1 MWQAGFAV
9 TDPGY
14 SFYHPEIQM
23 MDPGPE
29 DRLGIMMKLA
39 RALDANRCDERCR
52 VRAPHPAARD
62 ARTSRD
68 AASMTKSV
76 VLSCRSSRIKQTTIF
91 VRKRRPF
98 ELVGKPAAPSLSLQV
113 A

>member
-1 MWQAGFAV
+1 MSLSPVCQGDDWCASAGGDAFISICMWQAGFAV

-52 VRAPHPAARD
+52 VCAPPSTQLLVMRAPAE
-62 ARTSRD
+62 T
-68 AASMTKSV
+68 
-76 VLSCRSSRIKQTTIF
+76 
-91 VRKRRPF
+91 
-98 ELVGKPAAPSLSLQV
+98 LQ

>member
-1 MWQAGFAV
+1 M

-52 VRAPHPAARD
+52 VIFCLS
-62 ARTSRD
+62 TSPL
-68 AASMTKSV
+68 T
-76 VLSCRSSRIKQTTIF
+76 
-91 VRKRRPF
+91 PPPP
-98 ELVGKPAAPSLSLQV
+98 G
-113 A
+113 

>member
-1 MWQAGFAV
+1 MMCSLLQAGYAI

-39 RALDANRCDERCR
+39 RALDANRCDQRCR
-52 VRAPHPAARD
+52 V
-62 ARTSRD
+62 SN
-68 AASMTKSV
+68 
-76 VLSCRSSRIKQTTIF
+76 
-91 VRKRRPF
+91 
-98 ELVGKPAAPSLSLQV
+98 GSL
-113 A
+113 AFTYK

>member
-1 MWQAGFAV
+1 MQETQETLCRSPLLSQLCHGHLGLVWEQCGAGGDAFISICLWQAGFAV

-52 VRAPHPAARD
+52 VSIPLHTNACA
-62 ARTSRD
+62 
-68 AASMTKSV
+68 
-76 VLSCRSSRIKQTTIF
+76 
-91 VRKRRPF
+91 
-98 ELVGKPAAPSLSLQV
+98 
-113 A
+113 

>member
-1 MWQAGFAV
+1 MCAGAGGDAFISICMWQAGFAV

-52 VRAPHPAARD
+52 VCPPPTPPAHD

-68 AASMTKSV
+68 TASMSQST
-76 VLSCRSSRIKQTTIF
+76 LLFC
-91 VRKRRPF
+91 
-98 ELVGKPAAPSLSLQV
+98 
-113 A
+113 

>member
-1 MWQAGFAV
+1 MGLGAYREQGQWQGPEAVVPAGGDAFISICMWQAGYAV
-9 TDPGY
+9 TDPGF

-52 VRAPHPAARD
+52 VHPSPP
-62 ARTSRD
+62 TPLPL
-68 AASMTKSV
+68 SV
-76 VLSCRSSRIKQTTIF
+76 HLPTDQPLRNV
-91 VRKRRPF
+91 
-98 ELVGKPAAPSLSLQV
+98 PAGHA
-113 A
+113 

>member
-1 MWQAGFAV
+1 MFWTARWRVKCICYDIQEHLTDHKAASNGCAPPAGGDAFISICMWQAGFAV

-52 VRAPHPAARD
+52 VSTLAH
-62 ARTSRD
+62 
-68 AASMTKSV
+68 
-76 VLSCRSSRIKQTTIF
+76 QTHHQL
-91 VRKRRPF
+91 KRHNRP
-98 ELVGKPAAPSLSLQV
+98 
-113 A
+113 

>member
-1 MWQAGFAV
+1 MWQAGYAV

-52 VRAPHPAARD
+52 VSAPLPPFLPWVAQLPCLAIMLCVNVRRMAARS
-62 ARTSRD
+62 AVSLPSTLKSGIGWTSLLH
-68 AASMTKSV
+68 S
-76 VLSCRSSRIKQTTIF
+76 
-91 VRKRRPF
+91 
-98 ELVGKPAAPSLSLQV
+98 
-113 A
+113 

>member
-1 MWQAGFAV
+1 MHSRLEFSCAKPDAAFFCAQAGYAI

-39 RALDANRCDERCR
+39 RALDANRCDQRCR
-52 VRAPHPAARD
+52 VSNNPPH
-62 ARTSRD
+62 
-68 AASMTKSV
+68 MK
-76 VLSCRSSRIKQTTIF
+76 TT
-91 VRKRRPF
+91 
-98 ELVGKPAAPSLSLQV
+98 
-113 A
+113 

>member
-1 MWQAGFAV
+1 MLCRAGGDAFISICMWQAGFAV

-52 VRAPHPAARD
+52 VSRCLFWQ
-62 ARTSRD
+62 TSN
-68 AASMTKSV
+68 A
-76 VLSCRSSRIKQTTIF
+76 L
-91 VRKRRPF
+91 
-98 ELVGKPAAPSLSLQV
+98 LVGF
-113 A
+113 